1 MVEYKTGY
9 FAESLCGHDK
19 GCLYMIVDTD
29 GDKVGLCDGVRR
41 SGSNP
46 KYKKKKHI
54 QMIRS
59 DDTAAEYKKQAG
71 QTDRDR
77 WIREKIREFG
87 NFSGYP
93 GIRE

>member
-9 FAESLCGHDK
+9 FAVSLCGHDK
-19 GCLYMIVDTD
+19 GSLYMIISTD

-41 SGSNP
+41 LCSNP

-59 DDTAAEYKKQAG
+59 EQTAAEYDKLSGQAG
-71 QTDRDR
+71 KDH
-77 WIREKIREFG
+77 WIQEKIRD
-87 NFSGYP
+87 YHRQ
-93 GIRE
+93 REEKRR